1 MGTMTPLLMAV
12 LPPATTVRN
21 GLPVVSSSVPVRGF
35 HGGDNFRGNVN
46 NSFHPAHGYKG
57 ATPQRGEKAEPAKH
71 AENMSH
77 FKGNEVR
84 DGRGHTGEN
93 KR

>member
-1 MGTMTPLLMAV
+1 MMPLLMAV

-21 GLPVVSSSVPVRGF
+21 GPWF
-35 HGGDNFRGNVN
+35 HGGDNFRGHVN
-46 NSFHPAHGYKG
+46 NSFHPEHGYKG
-57 ATPQRGEKAEPAKH
+57 TTPQRGEKFEPSKH
-71 AENMSH
+71 ADNMAH

-84 DGRGHTGEN
+84 DGRGHTGEG